1 MHGQV
6 VIVVIL
12 VPPYIGLTTA
22 LNESQLLLL
31 VEDLKVFSLVY
42 MSDVKEAL
50 KCITIKC

>member
-12 VPPYIGLTTA
+12 VPSYIGSTTA

-31 VEDLKVFSLVY
+31 VEDLKVFSLVH
-42 MSDVKEAL
+42 MIDGK
-50 KCITIKC
+50 